1 MQVSEQEQQLL
12 DGMNRAGTLYSLTI
26 IALIFLA
33 ILIIM
38 RMFNWSVIDVMHKF
52 LEIISRLVASTI
64 NKQEEKYHRDVQIGK
79 ITEKNASSK
88 LYRFLSDL
96 IIDLNMSRSGVT
108 PYELLFIVTSLVIVV
123 SAIVCKA
130 LFGSFLVSI
139 IFAPII
145 LIGVFCVMYT
155 KANVAH
161 DERIEA
167 VIEAENI
174 ICNNI
179 KVGVLVAV
187 RESLDVLPRS
197 VRADFK
203 DFVDNIEQKNYH
215 IKTALLELN
224 VRLGSVADDF
234 IKKCIVFEME
244 EEHGI
249 AGMFNDVVEM
259 NNIKME
265 MRIMM
270 KRRFEEVKQQFI
282 MGAMMIFIF
291 LGGVIAIYP
300 QVRSFYLTNTI
311 GHIVIALDVL
321 LIISEFVYITYLRA
335 KEL

>member
-1 MQVSEQEQQLL
+1 MEVTTQEQEIL
-12 DGMNRAGTLYSLTI
+12 DNMNHAGAAYSFAI
-26 IALIFLA
+26 IAILA
-33 ILIIM
+33 LALVIIM
-38 RMFNWSVIDVMHKF
+38 RITGLDLVGLMHKF
-52 LEIISRLVASTI
+52 IQLVSMLVAKTI

-79 ITEKNASSK
+79 ITEKSATSK
-88 LYRFLSDL
+88 FYRFLGDL
-96 IIDLNMSRSGVT
+96 IIDLNMKKSGVT
-108 PYELLFIVTSLVIVV
+108 PYELLFIVASLVFIITT
-123 SAIVCKA
+123 IVCKV
-130 LFGSFLVSI
+130 LFGSFLLTIV
-139 IFAPII
+139 FTPVVM
-145 LIGVFCVMYT
+145 IGTFCVMYT

-161 DERIEA
+161 DARIEA

-187 RESLDVLPRS
+187 RESRDVLPRM
-197 VRADFK
+197 VRGDFE

-224 VRLGSVADDF
+224 TKLGSIADDF

-270 KRRFEEVKQQFI
+270 KRKFEEVKQQFI
-282 MGAMMIFIF
+282 IGAVMIFVF
-291 LGGVIAIYP
+291 LGGVLAIYP
-300 QVRSFYLTNTI
+300 QVRAFYLTNTI
-311 GHIVIALDVL
+311 GHIIIALDVL
-321 LIISEFVYITYLRA
+321 LLITEFVYITYLRA